1 MFLFEPFVGLVLSF
15 TQQVLPLPP
24 VCQALGHT
32 QHGRQYTIWPG
43 SRLRGATFLVVLSL
57 KVSSTL
63 VERELGVLDSK
74 RSSDTQHLGLLG
86 QVIPDPDLSFIKQDN
101 LYPASQWDFFKTL
114 FTLYWSIID

>member
-1 MFLFEPFVGLVLSF
+1 MFLFEPSAGLVLPF
-15 TQQVLPLPP
+15 TQQVLPLPLCARP
-24 VCQALGHT
+24 SGT
-32 QHGRQYTIWPG
+32 QRGRQYTIWPG
-43 SRLRGATFLVVLSL
+43 SRLRRATVVVLSL

-101 LYPASQWDFFKTL
+101 LYPAYIMGFRKKNFFYFIL
-114 FTLYWSIID
+114 EYR